1 MKTTGE
7 IMCREWE
14 YPTHS
19 FRAIDK
25 DGEDCYYQY
34 KPHLRN
40 NNVFWLPSRGD
51 FLEAPDL
58 IDQDW
63 ASDNWENSLQSYA
76 DYYSVTTIQQ
86 P

>member
-14 YPTHS
+14 YPTKS
-19 FRAIDK
+19 FRSIDK
-25 DGEDCYYQY
+25 KGNDCYYQY
-34 KPHLRN
+34 KPHLRSN
-40 NNVFWLPSRGD
+40 SAFWLPTRGD

-76 DYYSVTTIQQ
+76 DYYSITTIQQ